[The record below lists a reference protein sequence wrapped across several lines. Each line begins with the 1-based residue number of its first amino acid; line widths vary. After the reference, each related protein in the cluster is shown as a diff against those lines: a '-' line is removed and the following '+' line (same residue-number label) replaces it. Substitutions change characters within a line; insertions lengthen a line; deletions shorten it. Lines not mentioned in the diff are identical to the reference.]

1 MKKNKCIYYIFLSFF
16 ICRLGIFYFL
26 PEQLGIKKG
35 IIFAVIGALI
45 DLLPMVLIAILWK
58 KYGNKILKILFY
70 SYGCLALVYNV
81 ANLCVMSSSLKIID
95 FDLMLQIVDSLF
107 IFFTSVGWIYCFV
120 LGGY

>member
-1 MKKNKCIYYIFLSFF
+1 M
-16 ICRLGIFYFL
+16 

-120 LGGY
+120 LGGGISYCSCYWCEV

>member
-1 MKKNKCIYYIFLSFF
+1 MS
-16 ICRLGIFYFL
+16 
-26 PEQLGIKKG
+26 KG
-35 IIFAVIGALI
+35 TSTVVEGMYEWYRNG
-45 DLLPMVLIAILWK
+45 DSE

-81 ANLCVMSSSLKIID
+81 ANLCIMSSSLKIID

-120 LGGY
+120 LGGD